1 MLYRGNLDY
10 FSDNVALLCKARHS
24 QHFWLRALNMSR
36 HLIWATMLFSCHAMW
51 KLRKVTNS
59 RYKQWNVKRVIRAA
73 KCFFLC
79 FRGGG
84 GGGGGGGESLFMNG
98 NCLDERRGGGGGGQE
113 SLFMNGNCLDERT
126 LSSSTDI
133 FYLESCLQEKVANS
147 SLERRRKKLCAN
159 FYFAQICATF

>member
-36 HLIWATMLFSCHAMW
+36 HLILATMLFSCHAMW

-73 KCFFLC
+73 KCVFFVPPPPPPPPSNVAWAVC
-79 FRGGG
+79 QF
-84 GGGGGGGESLFMNG
+84 LF
-98 NCLDERRGGGGGGQE
+98 
-113 SLFMNGNCLDERT
+113 
-126 LSSSTDI
+126 
-133 FYLESCLQEKVANS
+133 
-147 SLERRRKKLCAN
+147 CAN
-159 FYFAQICATF
+159 LRHILGPPSNAPIFLHSCHSALRHFLGQAPMTRRCSMARPALIFQRTFSLLVVQCTAL